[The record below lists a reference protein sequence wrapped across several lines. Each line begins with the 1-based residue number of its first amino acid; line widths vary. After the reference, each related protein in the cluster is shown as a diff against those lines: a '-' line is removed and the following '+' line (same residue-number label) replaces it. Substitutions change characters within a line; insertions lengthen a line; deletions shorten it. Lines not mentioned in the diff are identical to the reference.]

1 MSGKEED
8 DRMTMNDRA
17 QLTIEALEY
26 LQTLP
31 TKLLVAALRR
41 DIDLNAIARRELAS
55 RGLDRDGR
63 WVGFEKAREIHSFCR
78 IAVVVRRLLSVW
90 RHDDVS
96 DASGGQSRF
105 AILAS
110 IDSLNMIYPTHFDLV
125 TG

>member
-1 MSGKEED
+1 MTVNNTFRVETKKD

-31 TKLLVAALRR
+31 TKLLVAAIRG

-63 WVGFEKAREIHSFCR
+63 WVGFEKAREIHS
-78 IAVVVRRLLSVW
+78 
-90 RHDDVS
+90 S
-96 DASGGQSRF
+96 D
-105 AILAS
+105 
-110 IDSLNMIYPTHFDLV
+110 
-125 TG
+125 